1 MTLIMTMPLVW
12 VPLIS
17 TEVRLA
23 RSADGRVNRVTLAL
37 VEFRLLVLLALVL
50 VLLLLPEADASKT
63 AMPLFRESL
72 PVAESEQSSLL
83 VASSCV
89 RREARLRLL
98 LLMPAEPLRFGALA
112 WPNVGVP
119 VSWPPT
125 ARPPQAS

>member
-1 MTLIMTMPLVW
+1 MMMTKPFVW

-23 RSADGRVNRVTLAL
+23 RSEDGKLNRVTLAL
-37 VEFRLLVLLALVL
+37 VEFRLLLV
-50 VLLLLPEADASKT
+50 LLLPEADASKT
-63 AMPLFRESL
+63 AAPLFNENL
-72 PVAESEQSSLL
+72 PVAGSEHSSVL

-89 RREARLRLL
+89 RRVAKSTLPLLR
-98 LLMPAEPLRFGALA
+98 PAEPLRFGAFC

-125 ARPPQAS
+125 ARPPQAI